1 MIVFEYFEKDWDY
14 LGEDGDTRYREKIIF
29 ELLTTDHAWATA
41 KSKEFG
47 IPYKT
52 WLAEIVTEPL
62 ATKEENVAAGHCWC
76 NGDVQGWVNLI
87 SEIKI

>member
-1 MIVFEYFEKDWDY
+1 MIVFEYFEKDPDY
-14 LGEDGDTRYREKIIF
+14 KRIYEM
-29 ELLTTDHAWATA
+29 LTSDHALA
-41 KSKEFG
+41 KVHSDESG

-62 ATKEENVAAGHCWC
+62 ATKEENVAAGYCWC

-87 SEIKI
+87 SEIKYNF